1 MGENWFSKSNETI
14 IPGNPDRIKAKWD
27 PLQYLNLAQYLK
39 VFNEYPRGFN
49 PRVHGPYCP
58 WRHYEKRDLHFG
70 DVKLAEIPAW
80 IARRD
85 KTPMGIYQG
94 GIRTFWKFYRAYLDN
109 KKPNL
114 IWYTQIFV
122 VASLINFVFFAMPD
136 RKQYKWAKYH

>member
-1 MGENWFSKSNETI
+1 MGDAWYSKTNETI

-39 VFNEYPRGFN
+39 VFNEYPRDFN
-49 PRVHGPYCP
+49 ARVHGPYCP
-58 WRHYEKRDLHFG
+58 WRYYGKRDLHFG
-70 DVKLAEIPAW
+70 DVKVGDIPAW

-109 KKPNL
+109 KRPNL
-114 IWYTQIFV
+114 IWYTQIFM
-122 VASLINFVFFAMPD
+122 VASLFNFVFFAIPD
-136 RKQYKWAKYH
+136 RKHYKWAKYH